1 MGRNTIEFTFS
12 AQATSKPEYPREV
25 EFGPCGKEDGSLLE
39 TDCGYPSAPQYKPLF
54 PALSSIASRTHHFPS
69 AGYPVRYKMGL
80 VGALVVAG
88 LLSAAAYVQSSPVE
102 SRTTHD
108 PIALGSYDSRL
119 PILPSY
125 ELDSDIANNLQRH
138 GARYPTKD
146 AGVAI
151 STALAKTK
159 RAQDIT
165 DPSLKFVPSFDYSFI
180 AEQLV
185 SFGRNQSYISGQI
198 IAKKY
203 ATLGTSKF
211 IRTAEK
217 DRIVE
222 SSRWWRQGFEGGA
235 FDVSISSL
243 PQPDLILDT
252 TNNTLDINTC
262 AAAEELDPEPGDIA
276 SQKWISNFAPPI
288 TRRLNKLLP
297 GANLNDNDTVSLMSL
312 CGFDTAAKNGTAS
325 PWCGAFT
332 KSEFK
337 SYEYSVDLEKY
348 YSKSYGS
355 AYAPSEGAG
364 WVNELLARLTNTPV
378 HDNTT
383 TNSTLDAD
391 TATFP
396 IGHSAPR
403 IFADFSS
410 DNNIAMIL
418 SATGILRDRADLP
431 VTGPVPPSRQ
441 FYVSKIVPFA
451 GSTVVEKITCPATG
465 AALNAGD
472 YVRVL
477 VNDAVVP
484 LNFPVCGGLG
494 TASGICSLS
503 GFVES
508 QAFARAGGNW
518 TSCFAKSASP
528 TRLL

>member
-1 MGRNTIEFTFS
+1 
-12 AQATSKPEYPREV
+12 
-25 EFGPCGKEDGSLLE
+25 
-39 TDCGYPSAPQYKPLF
+39 
-54 PALSSIASRTHHFPS
+54 
-69 AGYPVRYKMGL
+69 
-80 VGALVVAG
+80 
-88 LLSAAAYVQSSPVE
+88 
-102 SRTTHD
+102 
-108 PIALGSYDSRL
+108 
-119 PILPSY
+119 
-125 ELDSDIANNLQRH
+125 
-138 GARYPTKD
+138 
-146 AGVAI
+146 
-151 STALAKTK
+151 
-159 RAQDIT
+159 
-165 DPSLKFVPSFDYSFI
+165 PSLKFVPGFNYSFI
-180 AEQLV
+180 ADQLV

-203 ATLGTSKF
+203 PTLGTSKF

-235 FDVSISSL
+235 FDVSVSNL

-252 TNNTLDINTC
+252 ANNTLDINTC

-276 SQKWISNFAPPI
+276 SLKWISTFAPPI
-288 TRRLNKLLP
+288 TRRLNKLLL
-297 GANLNDNDTVSLMSL
+297 GANLNDKDTVSLMSL

-325 PWCGAFT
+325 PWCGVFT
-332 KSEFK
+332 KSEFR

-355 AYAPSEGAG
+355 AYARSEGVG
-364 WVNELLARLTNTPV
+364 WVNELLARLTNSPV

-383 TNSTLDAD
+383 TNSTLD
-391 TATFP
+391 TNTVTFP
-396 IGHSAPR
+396 IGRSAPR

-418 SATGILRDRADLP
+418 SATGILRDKNDLP
-431 VTGPVPPSRQ
+431 VTGPIPQRRQ

-465 AALNAGD
+465 AALNAGH

-484 LNFPVCGGLG
+484 LNFPACGGLG
-494 TASGICSLS
+494 AISGICPLR

-518 TSCFAKSASP
+518 TSCFANNVSP
-528 TRLL
+528 VRPL

>member
-1 MGRNTIEFTFS
+1 
-12 AQATSKPEYPREV
+12 
-25 EFGPCGKEDGSLLE
+25 
-39 TDCGYPSAPQYKPLF
+39 
-54 PALSSIASRTHHFPS
+54 
-69 AGYPVRYKMGL
+69 MGL

-88 LLSAAAYVQSSPVE
+88 LLSAAAYVQSNPVE
-102 SRTTHD
+102 SRTTYD
-108 PIALGSYDSRL
+108 PIAPGSHDSKL

-125 ELDSDIANNLQRH
+125 KLDPDIANNLGAYSARYVVPSDISSGVPRGCDVTMINILQRH
-138 GARYPTKD
+138 GARYPTQD

-151 STALAKTK
+151 NAALAKTK
-159 RAQDIT
+159 TAQNIT
-165 DPSLKFVPSFDYSFI
+165 DTSLKFVPDFNYSFI

-185 SFGRNQSYISGQI
+185 PFGRNQSYISGQI

-203 ATLGTSKF
+203 ATLGASKF

-235 FDVSISSL
+235 FDVSVSSL

-252 TNNTLDINTC
+252 VNNTLDISTC
-262 AAAEELDPEPGDIA
+262 TAAEELNPEPGDIA
-276 SQKWISNFAPPI
+276 KLKWISNFAPPI
-288 TRRLNKLLP
+288 TQRLNKLLP

-312 CGFDTAAKNGTAS
+312 CGFDTAAKDGTAS
-325 PWCGAFT
+325 PWCGVFT

-383 TNSTLDAD
+383 TNSTLD
-391 TATFP
+391 TNTVTFP
-396 IGHSAPR
+396 IGRLAPR

-431 VTGPVPPSRQ
+431 VTGPAPPSRQ

-451 GSTVVEKITCPATG
+451 GSTVVEKITCPATS
-465 AALNAGD
+465 ASLNAGD

-477 VNDAVVP
+477 VNDAVIP
-484 LNFPVCGGLG
+484 LNFPACGGLG
-494 TASGICSLS
+494 ATSGICTLS
-503 GFVES
+503 GFVKS
-508 QAFARAGGNW
+508 QAFARTGGNW
-518 TSCFAKSASP
+518 TSCFANSASP
-528 TRLL
+528 ARSV